1 MFLLYGADYEGI
13 IYCIVTG
20 EEIHMDI
27 NVKCPFCHGVTGY
40 DCKKPFAFCM
50 QCGKKIILKSIPV
63 GTAPVTTVNYPT
75 PAQSFNGTPNL
86 VISFESENLNVF
98 LISTLLENGVNYQYS
113 HGQSMG
119 FNLMPGVH
127 PIDLK
132 IGKRTYRR
140 DIVIYPNTDPVRV
153 FCSWARGTA
162 RIIIANPA
170 GIAPVIYY

>member
-1 MFLLYGADYEGI
+1 
-13 IYCIVTG
+13 
-20 EEIHMDI
+20 MDI

-40 DCKKPFAFCM
+40 DCTQPYAFCM
-50 QCGKKIILKSIPV
+50 QCGKKIVMQSVPV
-63 GTAPVTTVNYPT
+63 SAAPATQAVNYSM
-75 PAQSFNGTPNL
+75 PAQSVNGTPNL
-86 VISFESENLNVF
+86 VISFTSEHPRVF
-98 LISTLLENGVNYQYS
+98 LISTLLENGVNYQYA

-140 DIVIYPNTDPVRV
+140 DIVIYPNCDPVRV

-162 RIIIANPA
+162 RITIINPA
-170 GIAPVIYY
+170 QPGSTGVPVMYY